1 MGALIGFTEGERLG
15 LLALLGTSL
24 TAVASICAAWLANRV
39 RKENTAQHDTSHA
52 LLSTLA
58 YKIDDH
64 GSKLDDLRDDL
75 RHVAQRVDHAHE
87 RIDRNGFRPG
97 L

>member
-1 MGALIGFTEGERLG
+1 MVGWLIGFTEGERLG

-24 TAVASICAAWLANRV
+24 TAIASICAAWLANRV
-39 RKENTAQHDTSHA
+39 RKENSAQHDTSHA

-64 GSKLDDLRDDL
+64 GHKLERVHTDLQ
-75 RHVAQRVDHAHE
+75 HITARVDHAHD
-87 RIDRNGFRPG
+87 RIDRGFR
-97 L
+97 

>member
-1 MGALIGFTEGERLG
+1 MVGWLIALTEGERLG

-39 RKENTAQHDTSHA
+39 RKENSAQHDTSHA

-58 YKIDDH
+58 FKIDDH
-64 GSKLDDLRDDL
+64 GQKLDRVHSDLQ
-75 RHVAQRVDHAHE
+75 HITARVDHAHD
-87 RIDRNGFRPG
+87 RIDRGFR
-97 L
+97 